1 MTQKSLQEALRRER
15 RTNKRLRALIDEI
28 RAQVRQNRRDLD
40 LQFARIAQLQAEM
53 DILKKNAPKARI
65 DRPPPRIT

>member
-15 RTNKRLRALIDEI
+15 RTNKRLRGLIDEI
-28 RAQVRQNRRDLD
+28 RAQVLQNRRDLD

-53 DILKKNAPKARI
+53 DILKRAPAKHA
-65 DRPPPRIT
+65 

>member
-1 MTQKSLQEALRRER
+1 MPQRTVRESLRRER

-53 DILKKNAPKARI
+53 DILKKTPSKRA
-65 DRPPPRIT
+65 

>member
-15 RTNKRLRALIDEI
+15 RTNKRLRAVIDEV

-53 DILKKNAPKARI
+53 DLLKRAPSKH
-65 DRPPPRIT
+65 P

>member
-28 RAQVRQNRRDLD
+28 RTQVRQNRRDLD

-53 DILKKNAPKARI
+53 DILKRAPAKHA
-65 DRPPPRIT
+65 

>member
-1 MTQKSLQEALRRER
+1 MNQKSLEEALRRER

-28 RAQVRQNRRDLD
+28 RAEGRQNRRDLD

-53 DILKKNAPKARI
+53 DVLKKTSSKRA
-65 DRPPPRIT
+65 